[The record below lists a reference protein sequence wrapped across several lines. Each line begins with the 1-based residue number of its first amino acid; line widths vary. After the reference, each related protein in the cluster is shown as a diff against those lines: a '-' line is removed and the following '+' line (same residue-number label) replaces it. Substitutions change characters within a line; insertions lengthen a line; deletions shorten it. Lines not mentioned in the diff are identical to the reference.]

1 VGQPKVVRPEPEFFE
16 SDRFE
21 ELQQFLIDHWERA
34 VLARQEQV
42 DEKYRNWQRN
52 YEAIPAV
59 HRRTLPWP
67 GASNFVV
74 PLTRMFIDTFVARTL
89 NIVFATRPLYTL
101 DFLPREV
108 KESTEEYLNRKAV
121 YDWEHYLLTRELL
134 QRGAKNGTVVTKTPW
149 VVDEEYDVSMNDADQ
164 MEEELITVYSGPKTT
179 AIPFED
185 FYLYPITVNRL
196 EEATILFHRI
206 RFVEEEAKRRALK
219 WNVSD
224 TEIDAALEMPTDI
237 KRDQVQADS
246 GVQDPWL
253 KELHL
258 VECHLRFP
266 LTNDANKYYNV
277 IALLEPRTKKLFD
290 VYYNPYP
297 RNLRIF
303 QDYRPSPRE
312 DFFYGESWC
321 QILQQS
327 QEEASTIH
335 NDRRNNSYI
344 ANAPIFKRRS
354 SSLLPNPS
362 TSWYPGKVWDLED
375 MADFEVVM
383 LGRNYNDM
391 LAEENHSFMLAER
404 LIGIG
409 AVMQGN
415 AAGMMGKR
423 GIYNAA
429 GTLAV
434 LSESNQRQ
442 DTNIR
447 DIRQVLGAVGKI
459 AFTLQRQYG
468 TDDPVIDMFP
478 EKVAGEIRKGLQSAT
493 PDLLRKNYFE
503 IKASDAGANS
513 EVAKA
518 NLLQMAQTVGQYS
531 ASVPQLATQL
541 MAVSQNPV
549 MSQLLMQ
556 VAQMNKWMAVRL
568 MRAFD
573 EFDGTEFL
581 PDIAAAFNRGAEGA
595 VPPGA
600 TPGPSQVNQR
610 DILGGGASSN
620 GVASARGSLESIS
633 QIPLPPI

>member
-391 LAEENHSFMLAER
+391 LA
-404 LIGIG
+404 
-409 AVMQGN
+409 
-415 AAGMMGKR
+415 
-423 GIYNAA
+423 
-429 GTLAV
+429 
-434 LSESNQRQ
+434 
-442 DTNIR
+442 
-447 DIRQVLGAVGKI
+447 
-459 AFTLQRQYG
+459 
-468 TDDPVIDMFP
+468 
-478 EKVAGEIRKGLQSAT
+478 
-493 PDLLRKNYFE
+493 
-503 IKASDAGANS
+503 
-513 EVAKA
+513 
-518 NLLQMAQTVGQYS
+518 
-531 ASVPQLATQL
+531 
-541 MAVSQNPV
+541 
-549 MSQLLMQ
+549 
-556 VAQMNKWMAVRL
+556 
-568 MRAFD
+568 
-573 EFDGTEFL
+573 
-581 PDIAAAFNRGAEGA
+581 
-595 VPPGA
+595 
-600 TPGPSQVNQR
+600 
-610 DILGGGASSN
+610 
-620 GVASARGSLESIS
+620 
-633 QIPLPPI
+633 